1 MNADSGKIAVIATR
15 LPYIDRRA
23 LSEAWFSALHLASDG
38 PIPSRAVRGAGADL
52 RESRA
57 LRGSTA
63 AQSPASC
70 HVADSPHSRTPSAAP
85 PGAERRGF
93 CQGGGARAG
102 RTACAGARA
111 ERPFRTSLTVGV
123 RGERVALSLRRSG
136 GMLHIVAVCRPEVA
150 AIVSRALACAG
161 LYLRARGESVCA
173 RVQTVE
179 PEGPA

>member
-1 MNADSGKIAVIATR
+1 MNADSGKIAVITTR

-38 PIPSRAVRGAGADL
+38 PIPPRAVRAPEPDV

-57 LRGSTA
+57 SRGSVTA
-63 AQSPASC
+63 QAPRPCRAS
-70 HVADSPHSRTPSAAP
+70 DTRTRAPSAAP
-85 PGAERRGF
+85 AGTERRGF
-93 CQGGGARAG
+93 GQSAAV
-102 RTACAGARA
+102 RTARTAFAGVEA
-111 ERPFRTSLTVGV
+111 ERSFRTSLTVGV

-161 LYLRARGESVCA
+161 LYLRARGESVRS
-173 RVQTVE
+173 RVQTVG